1 MPKRGKQQDEWSPYA
16 DGTRIG
22 KPGRTASRRRPT
34 AEERLRRQEAA
45 AREKQQAA
53 DARKAA
59 SSGAT
64 GYSPQL
70 QRARDQFAQES
81 GAAAAAAR
89 TLSLDSA
96 SSGTSNYDSP
106 RGIPASPSYLDA
118 ARSPAGARRSPPTS
132 PAAASPGGSRGA
144 AATAG
149 GPPRTGSREIDIGML
164 TAAVRGIAPAVT
176 EAVDRVA
183 PDIANALQTATQRDD
198 LTTDQIVGLRT
209 ILRNY
214 PLVADEFARGR
225 VRARALLDDEDM
237 APRLENALRK
247 AVGEETS
254 EGRVAQSYRTR
265 TTAAPDAF
273 ELIAART
280 AEHDEVRGLR
290 VWKAPQ
296 YAAVSF
302 A

>member
-1 MPKRGKQQDEWSPYA
+1 MPTRGKQQDEWSPYA

-22 KPGRTASRRRPT
+22 KPGRTASRQRPT
-34 AEERLRRQEAA
+34 AEERLRRSQEA

-70 QRARDQFAQES
+70 QRARERFTQES

-89 TLSLDSA
+89 TLSMESA

-106 RGIPASPSYLDA
+106 RGIPASPSYLDV
-118 ARSPAGARRSPPTS
+118 ARSPAGARRSRPSS
-132 PAAASPGGSRGA
+132 PATTSPGGSRGA
-144 AATAG
+144 AAAAG

-164 TAAVRGIAPAVT
+164 TAAVRGVAPAVT

-183 PDIANALQTATQRDD
+183 PDIRIALQEATRRDD

-209 ILRNY
+209 VLRNY
-214 PLVADEFARGR
+214 PLVAEEFARGR
-225 VRARALLDDEDM
+225 VRARALLDDAGM

-247 AVGEETS
+247 AVGEERS
-254 EGRVAQSYRTR
+254 EGRMSQSYRMR
-265 TTAAPDAF
+265 TAAAPDAF
-273 ELIAART
+273 ELIAVRT

-302 A
+302 D